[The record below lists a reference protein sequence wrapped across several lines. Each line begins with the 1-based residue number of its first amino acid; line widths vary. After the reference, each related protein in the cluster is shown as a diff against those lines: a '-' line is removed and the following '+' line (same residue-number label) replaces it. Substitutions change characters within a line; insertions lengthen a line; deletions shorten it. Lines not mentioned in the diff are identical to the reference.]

1 MLILATSSGQSASDT
16 LRLPDR
22 TLGTLLDT
30 SSGIPAEDLTKQRI
44 RSVQY
49 ESLADVLRRLTSF
62 VPLRNGGF
70 GQYDALSVLGGGS
83 QHLSMGSD
91 GRPMHDLWSG
101 QFHLLQQPL
110 TTLERIEFLYGSD
123 AIGLAPTT
131 TLTMLNAQSSLF
143 NTATPFMSMWY
154 HQGAGDLIAASV
166 TFSQN
171 IAPGWNIAASVR
183 RSGAR
188 GRYLRTDFGLWNLDL
203 QARWTIDQRQSL
215 LVRYGLATASTQVW
229 GGLDRTADE
238 ASIEQLSR
246 VRYDDTLS
254 LEDETRRHDVT
265 LTYGRLLAPDSTI
278 QLTLQGYAG
287 AQLLHRLQGSALR
300 TSMDDTSGLVHGSGR
315 HAGFLARLDQRF
327 GLLRLR
333 VGSHLELRSFD
344 ATSRSV
350 RVDDLFPSAFLH
362 AEYHLSSL
370 TLRVAARVASASDGM
385 RLSAGAGATVD
396 LRSYVLR
403 LDLSMAEQDPTA
415 VQRMAVSTPERH
427 TLAVAELAARSG
439 ALNVRAY
446 YRGISDPI
454 NTVPG
459 ATSAVVG
466 FTTGGDRRIVGASA
480 SGLFSWG
487 VFELRPRLRAE
498 QTTATGAS
506 ETWSFAMLDLDLAY
520 VFRTPSNSVRIG
532 LNGAWLPAST
542 LPSYEPLVWSFRQG
556 AGQAPSQLDGL
567 SAYITAQIGNASL
580 RASYENILGNRWYTV
595 LNAPELSRVF
605 RLSVDWSFTD

>member
-1 MLILATSSGQSASDT
+1 M
-16 LRLPDR
+16 
-22 TLGTLLDT
+22 LLDT
-30 SSGIPAEDLTKQRI
+30 SLGMPAENLTKQRL
-44 RSVQY
+44 RTVQY
-49 ESLADVLRRLTSF
+49 ESLADALRQLTSF

-70 GQYDALSVLGGGS
+70 GQYDALSVLGGSS

-91 GRPMHDLWSG
+91 GRPMLDLWSG
-101 QFHLLQQPL
+101 QFHLLQQPMA
-110 TTLERIEFLYGSD
+110 TLERIEFLYGSD
-123 AIGLAPTT
+123 AIGLAPTAS
-131 TLTMLNAQSSLF
+131 LTMLNAQSSVF

-188 GRYLRTDFGLWNLDL
+188 GRYQRTDFGLWNLDL

-215 LVRYGLATASTQVW
+215 LVRLGLATVSTQVW
-229 GGLDRTADE
+229 GGVDRTAGE

-254 LEDETRRHDVT
+254 LEDETRRHDAT
-265 LTYGRLLAPDSTI
+265 ITYGRVLASDSTS
-278 QLTLQGYAG
+278 QLTLQGYAS
-287 AQLLHRLQGSALR
+287 AQMLHRLQGPALR
-300 TSMDDTSGLVHGSGR
+300 RTVDDTSGLVHGSGT
-315 HAGFLARLDQRF
+315 HAGFLARLDQRI

-333 VGSHLELRSFD
+333 LGSHLEFRSFD
-344 ATSRSV
+344 STARSV
-350 RVDDLFPSAFLH
+350 RLDDLLPSAFLH
-362 AEYHLSSL
+362 AEYRMSLL
-370 TLRVAARVASASDGM
+370 TLRVAARVTSASDGM
-385 RLSAGAGATVD
+385 RLSAGGGALVD
-396 LRSYVLR
+396 LRDYIMR
-403 LDLSMAEQDPTA
+403 FDLSMAEQDPTA
-415 VQRMAVSTPERH
+415 VQRRAAVTSERH

-439 ALNVRAY
+439 ALNMRAY
-446 YRGISDPI
+446 YRGIAEPI
-454 NTVPG
+454 NTLPG
-459 ATSAVVG
+459 GTIAEVD
-466 FTTGGDRRIVGASA
+466 FITGGDRRIVGASA
-480 SGLFSWG
+480 SGLLSWG
-487 VFELRPRLRAE
+487 AFELRPRLRAE
-498 QTTATGAS
+498 QITSTEVA

-532 LNGAWLPAST
+532 VNGAWLPAST
-542 LPSYEPLVWSFRQG
+542 IPSFEPLVWSFRQG

-567 SAYITAQIGNASL
+567 SAYITAKIGNASL